1 MMSYRTG
8 PADALPTIFKTGIDD
23 ATARNLADKARVFLN
38 DCLALLARILSGTDV
53 ALSVRTAAILWVV
66 GYVGRFITPVG
77 MLYTVVVL
85 LFTLPKLYEM
95 RKDDVDRGVELARQ
109 NLATNYETVKGKVNE
124 AVARFTPRKGAR
136 PVKEE

>member
-1 MMSYRTG
+1 M
-8 PADALPTIFKTGIDD
+8 
-23 ATARNLADKARVFLN
+23 
-38 DCLALLARILSGTDV
+38 
-53 ALSVRTAAILWVV
+53 
-66 GYVGRFITPVG
+66 
-77 MLYTVVVL
+77 VVL